1 MRYFFTSKVEKEN
14 NETQIQIPFNI
25 WEVCRQ
31 REEIDADIVIDNQII
46 ECKLVPLD
54 EKGLYKVLIP
64 AGTELNVDINVNHK
78 LLLHVKNSLIRIDQ
92 NSPYSF
98 DKPIRKIDSIELI
111 IQPADGLCGQTC
123 IAMLAGVTI
132 ADVITVMD
140 CREWQGTMGQLISAL
155 NYYGIDHTDIIV
167 YPAEGENVVLPKA
180 AILMEKMGR
189 FSHYLLYFD
198 GKYYDPNLGILEEY
212 DMSKL
217 KGYLELKI

>member
-1 MRYFFTSKVEKEN
+1 MRYFFTSKIEKEN
-14 NETQIQIPFNI
+14 GETQIQIPFNI

-54 EKGLYKVLIP
+54 EKGLYKVIIP
-64 AGTELNVDINVNHK
+64 SGTELKVDLDAYHK
-78 LLLHVKNSLIRIDQ
+78 FLLHVKDSLIRIDQ

-98 DKPIRKIDSIELI
+98 EKPIRNIDHIDLI

-155 NYYGIDHTDIIV
+155 NYYCIDHTDIIV
-167 YPAEGENVVLPKA
+167 YPGEGEKAVLPKA

-198 GKYYDPNLGILEEY
+198 GKYYDPNLGIMEEY
-212 DMSKL
+212 DMTKL